1 MVAAM
6 VDGTV
11 ALMDDEPVASKVAS
25 KVGWMAE
32 KMDGSVVAVK
42 VQ

>member
-6 VDGTV
+6 VDGMV
-11 ALMDDEPVASKVAS
+11 ALMDDEPVALKVAS
-25 KVGWMAE
+25 KIEWMAE

-42 VQ
+42 VE